1 MRRLILL
8 DRAQDARIHEICQKQ
23 WMYIEKKNGSIENK
37 LQKNETEHKL
47 QLLTF
52 FFFLFLFQFQ
62 IYFRH
67 LFNYET
73 RVQLQ

>member
-47 QLLTF
+47 QLD
-52 FFFLFLFQFQ
+52 FLLFPLS
-62 IYFRH
+62 ISVPN
-67 LFNYET
+67 LFSASI
-73 RVQLQ
+73 